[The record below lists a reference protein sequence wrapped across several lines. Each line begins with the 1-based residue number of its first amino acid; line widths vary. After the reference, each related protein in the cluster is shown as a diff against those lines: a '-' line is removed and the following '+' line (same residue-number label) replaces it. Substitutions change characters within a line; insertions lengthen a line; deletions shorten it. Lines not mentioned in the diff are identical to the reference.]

1 MVILAQP
8 LQIAAMVVGRKGVFH
23 VLEQAIAQ
31 VDISMLFVMGILVIA
46 SKNELDICMRLRL
59 KVRLL
64 FIFLY

>member
-8 LQIAAMVVGRKGVFH
+8 LQIATMVVGRKGVFH

-31 VDISMLFVMGILVIA
+31 VDISLLFVMGILIIA
-46 SKNELDICMRLRL
+46 SKKELDICMRLRL